1 MKIIHRLVVFVSLVL
16 AFASLG
22 SAYGAD
28 SRYIRRA
35 DAASQVIVFVHGV
48 LGDGTSTWTN
58 GQSYWPSLIT
68 KDPAFDGCSIYVYEY
83 PTNLIKDTFS
93 IDEIAENMRLRFE
106 ADGITSHR
114 EIVFLTHSMGGLVV
128 RAYLLKYRGVSSRV
142 RFVYFFS
149 TPTTGSEIADLATL
163 ISRNSQFAKMKPMQ
177 SADYLADLQRSWLDA
192 EFPFPSYCA
201 YEKQKVYGLL
211 IVTQASAASLCSKH
225 LDPIDANHIT
235 IVKPADMNDVP
246 YVAFKAAFSQAPHR
260 AATNECFPSRSI
272 FGNGN
277 NAARVEVGVCPD
289 EADPQRALRIRYVW
303 LDSTSASLLM
313 AGQLGG
319 NLEKLLG
326 SNPYVV
332 ENAVTKELK
341 SVIVKF
347 GTAIGSNNN
356 QFSSGMDGLNDTS
369 TSKDGPLKLPLK
381 RGSKIKVYDI
391 GNPVYIPAL
400 SIYQAMINTLDYP
413 SDLSMYYTH
422 FDGSDQSDQ
431 NILESVTLWRYVTA
445 EDLRNYSANLTKFRD
460 WLAQQRSKLDPQTVE
475 FFSLDQFRPK
485 KGDATALPRE
495 LSAMEYFARSGWP
508 ENFLVASGGAGCG
521 DTFGIS
527 MMPREL
533 YVQVAI
539 VENGLTKGTMPISAL
554 TADEIVTDALRLPS
568 KDADW
573 NRTTYELPVPGLS
586 EGQSIIVP
594 LQMELRF
601 LETTVLEKD
610 AMDDAEKQYQGI
622 QKYPKP
628 VLSMRQDNHTIY
640 KKRKEAFKAPR
651 SPAGEPYAYGPR
663 AKLISA
669 RALGRDLALRQF
681 DPAKVWAHF
690 GSEEGSCPSIHVEAS
705 DNSRQ
710 SYGRILGG
718 ARGVEK
724 VRTESV
730 THAGAARAIEI
741 TEDEAEVTRLE
752 EIRVYRVDSSGQ
764 EVLTH
769 QEFGRVLLP
778 GRPLRIETPELQ
790 DASSVR
796 IEVRGFYRT
805 FPDMIVEMARNG
817 SPRTDH
823 GE

>member
-1 MKIIHRLVVFVSLVL
+1 LSLERFPFFAL
-16 AFASLG
+16 AFAGLG
-22 SAYGAD
+22 AGHAAD
-28 SRYIRRA
+28 SRYVRRV

-48 LGDGTSTWTN
+48 LGDGTATWTN
-58 GQSYWPSLIT
+58 GQSYWPSLLA
-68 KDPAFDGCSIYVYEY
+68 KDPAFDGSSIYVYEY

-106 ADGITSHR
+106 ADGITSHK

-128 RAYLLKYRGVSSRV
+128 RAYLLKYRGVTSRV
-142 RFVYFFS
+142 RFIYFFS

-163 ISRNSQFAKMKPMQ
+163 IRRNSQFGKMKPMQ

-246 YVAFKAAFSQAPHR
+246 YVAFKAAFNQAPHR
-260 AATNECFPSRSI
+260 ITTNDCFPSRSI

-277 NAARVEVGVCPD
+277 NAAKVEVGVCPD

-303 LDSTSASLLM
+303 LDSTSTSLLM
-313 AGQLGG
+313 AGQMDG

-326 SNPYVV
+326 SNPYVI
-332 ENAVTKELK
+332 ENAIAKELK
-341 SVIVKF
+341 SVIAKF
-347 GTAIGSNNN
+347 GTAVGSANN

-369 TSKDGPLKLPLK
+369 TSRDVPVKLPLK
-381 RGSKIKVYDI
+381 KGSKIKIYDI
-391 GNPVYIPAL
+391 GNPVYVPDL
-400 SIYQAMINTLDYP
+400 SVYQAMINTLDYP
-413 SDLSMYYTH
+413 PDFSMYYTH
-422 FDGSDQSDQ
+422 SDGSDQSDQ
-431 NILESVTLWRYVTA
+431 NILDSVTLWRYVTA
-445 EDLRNYSANLTKFRD
+445 EDLRSYTANLGKFKD
-460 WLAQQRSKLDPQTVE
+460 WLAQQRSKLGKQTLNY
-475 FFSLDQFRPK
+475 FSFDEVFPK
-485 KGDATALPRE
+485 KGDTTGLPRE
-495 LSAMEYFARSGWP
+495 LAAMEYFARAGWP

-521 DTFGIS
+521 DMFGIAVL
-527 MMPREL
+527 PREL

-539 VENGLTKGTMPISAL
+539 VENGLSKGTLPISSLA
-554 TADEIVTDALRLPS
+554 AEEIVTVALRLPS

-573 NRTTYELPVPGLS
+573 NHTTYELPVPGLS
-586 EGQSIIVP
+586 EGQSVIVP

-601 LETTVLEKD
+601 AETTVLEKD
-610 AMDDAEKQYQGI
+610 AVEDAQKQYQDI

-628 VLSMRQDNHTIY
+628 VLSMRQDNRTIF

-651 SPAGEPYAYGPR
+651 SPTGEHYAYGPR
-663 AKLISA
+663 ARLISA
-669 RALGRDLALRQF
+669 RALGRDIALRQF

-690 GSEEGSCPSIHVEAS
+690 GSEEGSCPSVYVEAA
-705 DNSRQ
+705 DYSRQ
-710 SYGRILGG
+710 SYGRILAG
-718 ARGVEK
+718 ARGVDK
-724 VRTESV
+724 ARTESV
-730 THAGAARAIEI
+730 THAGGARAVEI
-741 TEDEAEVTRLE
+741 IEDEAEATRLE
-752 EIRVYRVDSSGQ
+752 EIRIFSVDSSGR
-764 EVLTH
+764 EVLARR
-769 QEFGRVLLP
+769 EFSRVILP
-778 GRPLRIETPELQ
+778 GRPLRIETPELE

-823 GE
+823 AE